1 MTLPIRWANNANSA
15 LTGAINAAAT
25 SITVTTG
32 TGAEF
37 PQITSGQ
44 YFVATFIKNGN
55 PLIYEI
61 VRVTAI
67 SSDTMTIVRGQEG
80 TTALSWVQGDL
91 IAAQITAGTLANSL
105 QDATTIS
112 AVTSGTGATL
122 TAAQML
128 GGVINRS
135 GPVGIYSDTT
145 DTAAAIVAA
154 IPFAAVGLSFR
165 LRILNTVAAI
175 ETILAG
181 SGVTLAGTTANAAS
195 AWRDYVGTIT
205 NVASPAVTLTGIGS
219 GTL

>member
-15 LTGAINAAAT
+15 LAGAINSAAVSVT
-25 SITVTTG
+25 LTTG

-37 PQITSGQ
+37 PQITAGQ

-61 VRVTAI
+61 IHVTAVA
-67 SSDTMTIVRGQEG
+67 SDTFTIVRGQEG
-80 TTALSWVQGDL
+80 TTALSWAQGDL
-91 IAAQITAGTLANSL
+91 IANQITAGALANSL
-105 QDATTIS
+105 QGATTIS
-112 AVTSGTGATL
+112 AITGAAGVTL

-154 IPFAAVGLSFR
+154 MPFAAVGLSFR

-181 SGVTLAGTTANAAS
+181 SGVTLAGTTAIAAS
-195 AWRDYVGTIT
+195 TWRDYVGTIT
-205 NVASPAVTLTGIGS
+205 NIGTPAVTLTGIGS